1 MERQEKL
8 NDPMIRDGKA
18 VAILS
23 FIVKGA
29 LLMEK
34 QKNGELSS
42 MFEYA
47 GNYHALTVLGCVL
60 SGISTILSMLPFVCI
75 WLVVRDLLGAFTV
88 GDISLATES
97 AHYAWMAAGF
107 SAASIFVYF
116 IALNC
121 THLAAFR
128 TATNMRKKAIH
139 HIVTLPLGYFSQNA
153 SGRLRKIIDDNAGL
167 TEGFLA
173 HQLPDLTGAIVMP
186 VAVMILIFLFD
197 WRLGI
202 CCLIPMGISVLFLKR
217 MMGGDNAQFMGKYMT
232 ALETMNKEAVEYIR
246 GIPVVKVFQQT
257 VYSFKNFHA
266 AIEGYEKFASGYA
279 LKCRIPLT
287 GFTVTLNSIYVLLI
301 PAAMFI
307 LSGVS
312 GRMAYENVVLDFL
325 FYSLFTPVCA
335 TMMNRIMFASEQLMA
350 AKSAVSRVDEILQE
364 KPLKKPENPM
374 LPADASIVFS
384 DVSFS
389 YPGAKEKAL
398 DHISFEVPAGKTV
411 ALVGASGSGKSTAAS
426 LIPRFYDVQSGSVSI
441 GGVDVRDIEKQELMK
456 RVAFVFQNTCLFK
469 DTLLNNIKAARP
481 DAGREEVLRAVDDA
495 QCRDIIDRLPNGLDT
510 LVGTGGT
517 YLSGGENQRI
527 ALARAILKDAP
538 IIVLDEAT
546 AFADAE
552 NEHQIQLAFERLT
565 KNKTVLMIAHR
576 LSTIQDAD
584 LILVFKDG
592 QIAER
597 GNHEELLA
605 SDGIYSSM
613 WQAYQ
618 KQIAWKIRKEDEQH
632 D

>member
-1 MERQEKL
+1 
-8 NDPMIRDGKA
+8 
-18 VAILS
+18 
-23 FIVKGA
+23 
-29 LLMEK
+29 MEK
-34 QKNGELSS
+34 QRNGELSS

-75 WLVVRDLLGAFTV
+75 WLVVRDLLGAFTA

-173 HQLPDLTGAIVMP
+173 HQLPDLTGVIVMP

-202 CCLIPMGISVLFLKR
+202 CCLIPMGINVLFLKR

-257 VYSFKNFHA
+257 VFSFKNFHA
-266 AIEGYEKFASGYA
+266 AIEEYEKFASGYA

-287 GFTVTLNSIYVLLI
+287 GFTVTLNSTYVLLI
-301 PAAMFI
+301 PTAMFI

-364 KPLKKPENPM
+364 KPLKEPEHPM
-374 LPADASIVFS
+374 IPADASIVFS

-618 KQIAWKIRKEDEQH
+618 KQIAWKIRKEDVQH